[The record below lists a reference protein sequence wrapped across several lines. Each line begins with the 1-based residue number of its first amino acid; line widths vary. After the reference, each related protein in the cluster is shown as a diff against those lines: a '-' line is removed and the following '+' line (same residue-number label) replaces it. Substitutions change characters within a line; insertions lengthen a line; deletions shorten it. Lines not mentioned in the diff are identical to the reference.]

1 MRIGRQS
8 KAYSVQHP
16 ARRQVNEE
24 YEQKYPAVESTAG
37 SSVDSSEEHAVSM
50 AVVYGNC
57 TASDAQRC
65 IQTPHFNASG
75 ETDDDSHTNK
85 DFLYDYDYEIPAGHY
100 PSNVNCSFAVNDSAT
115 LYTVSFDL
123 EEGYDFMYIKDVPYT
138 GTRGPEDVY
147 VLPSDGMAFLSDS
160 STGAAG
166 FKICAVYAPRPPPPS
181 PPSPQAPSAVSGNL
195 ANITDSVYA
204 SEQLQIAVEDESV
217 QEVHL
222 YTDVMLVH
230 GQMAIRNTLMLLGHC
245 KGAEGANRR
254 CVMDAGSLSRAFAVE
269 EGGELYL
276 EQVEIRNGLS
286 GSHGGAVHVAENG
299 TAAVHDCGLVLNL
312 AKGDGGAVHS
322 EGRLVLSASDID
334 ENSAE
339 GFGGGIHCR
348 NMSVLLVGNG
358 TRIRSNKAKLGGGG
372 IATMR
377 PGTEVTVDGGSQVSG
392 NECFEGEGGGILLQ
406 YHPEV
411 DADFDGPLLNHIFLV
426 DVEVS
431 SNLGQHGGGGV
442 FCDKGCLL
450 TIAGSVI
457 SSNFATFNNGA
468 GFRCEGSC
476 VVNITNSD
484 IAANQAQGGGG
495 GGIYCGKNS
504 TLAMYNSTVSY
515 NLALGNGGGMLSA
528 SPDVS
533 VSLSDCQLFGNIAQ
547 GSQGTGSL
555 AQGGA
560 VAMQDHSSLR
570 LDNATV
576 VRNNTVNIEE
586 GMRKA
591 SAGGGGI
598 YIGEYCVMT
607 MDRGSQVLDNNSPW
621 QGGGIEGAMH
631 SVVILDRG
639 SVVAGNTAAAN
650 GGGIMVGTTFYAVE
664 ESVNGTVIIR
674 GGSQVSHN
682 VAIIAG
688 GGLYAA
694 KNSRVTVENNSVLS
708 FNRAGEED
716 SVYNKDG
723 TRNGGGIY
731 MSEDSA
737 LLIDNNST
745 VSNNLAQHGGGVY
758 LHSRVSMLLDH
769 GSALVKNNANESGGG
784 LYTYILG
791 TVTIANRAAVEHNIA
806 KAHGGG
812 IFAYVGAAVLLTSES
827 SVNHNLAQHGGGGGI
842 YGFAGYSADHPT
854 AVSVRDRSVVANNS
868 APDQAWGLGGG
879 ICVAELSTIALSGH
893 SEVSGNLGALG
904 GGLFVEGS
912 QVAISN
918 HSMLRDNMAG
928 HVGGNVYTVDV
939 SMQLGTGCQLARGV
953 SGGDGG
959 GLWAHRSAVWTAAG
973 AAGVRIVGSAAKG
986 HGGGIFAL
994 NGTVRLADVEMVLN
1008 TAGYGGALWLQSAQ
1022 GELNNTA
1029 VAGNSV
1035 VGSAGGLGVEG
1046 EGAPEDPRQGSRH
1059 AEAPSTLDMAA
1070 CVVESNEADLGVGL
1084 LFDSI
1089 SRTNVQLQNITFRHS
1104 ANSSSNADALAGI
1117 GENIYWVV
1125 DSAEEDVAE
1134 LEAPTCDMCV
1144 HPAGTELLRTSAVE
1158 YLVVQGAAS
1167 TPQAT
1172 MSVESGKPFDQLRL
1186 VTHDYYN
1193 HTAHFGSEL
1202 YDNELGA
1209 DFTGLELWGQPGYQF
1224 VIGFS
1229 VQDGQNNAVFESQ
1242 VNEMNN
1248 VEFTVVLQTCRDG
1261 QQHDEAKYQC
1271 VDCMAGWVKF
1281 DNTTLECSVC
1291 DKEEVKCSGGN
1302 TIEVLDGYWMASKSI
1317 AANCGK
1323 MDTDCVLSRVYACD
1337 VPEACTTGDS
1347 YLRSN
1352 VATGEMY
1359 IASEH
1364 LCAVGYDSEVVLC
1377 GACLEQ
1383 YQRASSGECE
1393 RCRESSLATV
1403 LISLVSI
1410 LVFAGV
1416 FIVCANYASR
1426 NKTVH
1431 EEEDGEPRFGQTVLT
1446 LLAGHIVIAGQQMS
1460 IFGRSA
1466 IPPNYRL
1473 FLSMFN
1479 RMTNVSFP
1487 AVLGVSCFYSGE
1499 SFYFNFYCYSL
1510 LPVIFVLPIAYSW
1523 LQGIILLRNEPRL
1536 NHVDLS
1542 NLCRMEGSVCEAGPS
1557 ASSTE
1562 RPLLE
1567 PADHPPHYS
1576 RRCASFEPLMAAG
1589 SRKESSDGMDQR
1601 KGSLPDASA
1610 DCTLGTRSFSGWRQ
1624 LNPMAKIHV
1633 NLQHTENPLF
1643 ARIPL
1648 DPKGSYGPGEL
1659 STRAA
1664 SLLKNGGQKTKHAP
1678 AALAPKKIVTKA
1690 PSTPVG
1696 ADDDDTP
1703 SARLSKT
1710 ELELFFRQASVV
1722 TKHVPQEPSLR
1733 RATRMQASVSMSW
1746 LSPRLERSPRWRSAS
1761 LMKDRR
1767 PMRVAKG
1774 ASGAVVAHNLPSW
1787 IAAFVSRPAGNA
1799 GAINGV
1805 AVAFFFLLILHP
1817 TVSSGMIQLYNCDQV
1832 FLGEEEEAHFWMH
1845 SDRSIRCYDRDW
1857 YLTLLPVSMCVIV
1870 LYVLGLPIS
1879 LAIISIRMHH
1889 VKSFPRKV
1897 GPRPG
1902 SEPDAMPAANSPSE
1916 LPFHQLHRWMLP
1928 VARNILQI
1936 MSVAWVGQQVS
1947 RTVTAGAPAAKVGQ
1961 QVFSTHRH
1969 GQQFRAKASTHRHV
1983 SAFAPRWAGAGVR
1996 RTVTVSMRAWVGQQ
2010 VSLTHC
2016 HGVSIRRQ

>member
-1 MRIGRQS
+1 
-8 KAYSVQHP
+8 
-16 ARRQVNEE
+16 
-24 YEQKYPAVESTAG
+24 
-37 SSVDSSEEHAVSM
+37 M

-166 FKICAVYAPRPPPPS
+166 FKICAVY
-181 PPSPQAPSAVSGNL
+181 AVSGNL

-377 PGTEVTVDGGSQVSG
+377 PGTEVTVDGGSQAGIYVATSPVWEQVLFHLGQKVSG

-708 FNRAGEED
+708 FN

-1046 EGAPEDPRQGSRH
+1046 EGAHLRIHGCALENNTAGSGADGTGGCGGGLLIGPGSLGVLRNTVLRGNRVEGRGGAIAVELHPTQQGSRH

-1104 ANSSSNADALAGI
+1104 ANSSSNADALAGESCAL
-1117 GENIYWVV
+1117 GSL
-1125 DSAEEDVAE
+1125 DSVA
-1134 LEAPTCDMCV
+1134 C
-1144 HPAGTELLRTSAVE
+1144 GR
-1158 YLVVQGAAS
+1158 
-1167 TPQAT
+1167 
-1172 MSVESGKPFDQLRL
+1172 
-1186 VTHDYYN
+1186 
-1193 HTAHFGSEL
+1193 

-1261 QQHDEAKYQC
+1261 QQHDEAKYQ
-1271 VDCMAGWVKF
+1271 GWVKF

-1323 MDTDCVLSRVYACD
+1323 
-1337 VPEACTTGDS
+1337 
-1347 YLRSN
+1347 
-1352 VATGEMY
+1352 
-1359 IASEH
+1359 
-1364 LCAVGYDSEVVLC
+1364 VVLC

-1817 TVSSGMIQLYNCDQV
+1817 TVSSGMIQGGSQLYNCDQV

-1889 VKSFPRKV
+1889 V
-1897 GPRPG
+1897 
-1902 SEPDAMPAANSPSE
+1902 
-1916 LPFHQLHRWMLP
+1916 
-1928 VARNILQI
+1928 
-1936 MSVAWVGQQVS
+1936 
-1947 RTVTAGAPAAKVGQ
+1947 
-1961 QVFSTHRH
+1961 
-1969 GQQFRAKASTHRHV
+1969 
-1983 SAFAPRWAGAGVR
+1983 
-1996 RTVTVSMRAWVGQQ
+1996 
-2010 VSLTHC
+2010 
-2016 HGVSIRRQ
+2016 